1 MKRILCL
8 ISCMNAGGAET
19 FLMKLYRQMDKSKYQ
34 LDFCINVKEK
44 CFYEDEIHAMGGRI
58 FRIPSKSED
67 RKEFARQLTQII
79 QKEGYESVL
88 RITSNAMG
96 FMDLKIAKK
105 AGAKICAAR
114 SSNSSDGKGWKPW
127 VAHRLGKLLYGRFVD
142 VKFAPSD
149 LAAIYTFGKKAYKK
163 GKVTILHNA
172 VDLDVFSYSEEGRNA
187 IRQELGIEAD
197 TVLVGHVGRFDPQK
211 NHGQLLEIYAQIA
224 KQQPDSKLLL
234 VGQGKLQDQ
243 AREKAAAL
251 GIADRVIFA
260 GVRSD
265 IPRVLSAM
273 DVFVFP
279 SLYEG
284 MPNTVIEAQAT
295 GLPCII
301 ADTITRE
308 ADITGLVQY
317 LSLTDSV
324 ETWAEKALTAAVA
337 PRKDTKTDF
346 IKNRYDIESIVQQF
360 TALCS
365 GIVESEKTYENIR

>member
-19 FLMKLYRQMDKSKYQ
+19 FLMKLYRQIDRSEYQ

-44 CFYEDEIHAMGGRI
+44 CFYEDEILSMGGRI
-58 FRIPSKSED
+58 FRIPSKSEN
-67 RKEFARQLTQII
+67 RKEFTRQLTELVR
-79 QKEGYESVL
+79 KENYESVL

-127 VAHRLGKLLYGRFVD
+127 LAHRLGKLFYGRYVD

-149 LAAIYTFGKKAYKK
+149 LAAIYTFGKKSYES
-163 GKVTILHNA
+163 GKVTILHNG
-172 VDLDVFSYSEEGRNA
+172 VDLRVFHYDGEGREA
-187 IRQELGIEAD
+187 VRKELGIAED
-197 TVLVGHVGRFDPQK
+197 TLLVGHVGRFEPQK
-211 NHGQLLEIYAQIA
+211 NHEKLVEIYAEIA
-224 KQQPDSKLLL
+224 KQQPDSRLLL
-234 VGQGKLQDQ
+234 VGKGKLEDRVRQR
-243 AREKAAAL
+243 AEEL
-251 GIADRVIFA
+251 GVTDRVIFA

-284 MPNTVIEAQAT
+284 MPNTVIEAQST

-308 ADITGLVQY
+308 ADITGLVEY
-317 LSLTDSV
+317 LPL
-324 ETWAEKALTAAVA
+324 EMPGAQWAEKAVAAA
-337 PRKDTKTDF
+337 KQPRRDTREDF
-346 IKNRYDIESIVQQF
+346 EKNHYDIRGVAQEFV
-360 TALCS
+360 ALCS
-365 GIVESEKTYENIR
+365 GEKNGR